1 MPNTIV
7 LAKNYV
13 PLLDEVYQRESVT
26 SDLSGDPAMVRAG
39 ANAKEIVYPQIVNE
53 SPGL

>member
-26 SDLSGDPAMVRAG
+26 SDLSGDIPRLPLLDW
-39 ANAKEIVYPQIVNE
+39 EIMTATAVTPRV
-53 SPGL
+53 L